1 MTFAEAEKYIMEQ
14 LPMYERQG
22 NAGYQ
27 GGLEK
32 TLLLL
37 EKFNNPHLKFPSIH
51 IAGTNGKGSVSS
63 MIASILQEAGYKVGL
78 YTSPHLKTMRE
89 RIKINGQMIPARWIT
104 NFTKK
109 NLHLIE
115 EVKPSFFEIN
125 TVMAFCYF
133 AETDIDIAILET
145 GLGGRLDATNVI
157 TPLVSIITSIS
168 FDHMKL
174 LGNTSPEIAAEKA
187 GIIKPN
193 IPCVIGEKNL
203 ETMPV
208 FTKYAQKNNAP
219 ITFSTDKF
227 FTKKFY
233 QSLIPPILKVELNDE
248 NENIYKLAS
257 PLVGKVQ
264 IENMKTV
271 LCTIGILKSYKYKI
285 TYNNIRKG
293 FINLIENTG
302 LFGRWSY
309 VPNDAPI
316 IMDIGHNV
324 EAVSNLVEMLTNV
337 KKERLHIVWG
347 MMSDKDIEGI
357 LKLLPSD
364 AQYYFCSPHVPR
376 ALDSR
381 ILLEKAKNIHLN
393 GKVYKSVKRALYE
406 AKRNADRTDVIFVG
420 GSAFVLAEAM

>member
-174 LGNTSPEIAAEKA
+174 LGNTLPEIAAEKA

-219 ITFSTDKF
+219 ITFATDKF
-227 FTKKFY
+227 ITKKFY
-233 QSLIPPILKVELNDE
+233 QSLIPPILKVELNDG

-271 LCTIGILKSYKYKI
+271 LCTIEILKSYKYKI
-285 TYNNIRKG
+285 TYINIRKG
-293 FINLIENTG
+293 FINLLENTG

-309 VPNDAPI
+309 VLNDVSI

-324 EAVSNLVEMLTNV
+324 GAVSNLVEMLTNV
-337 KKERLHIVWG
+337 KKEKLHIVWG
-347 MMSDKDIEGI
+347 MMSDKDVDRI
-357 LKLLPSD
+357 LQLLPRD
-364 AQYYFCSPHVPR
+364 AIYYFCSPRVPR
-376 ALDSR
+376 ALDSMM
-381 ILLEKAKNIHLN
+381 ILDKAKKINLK
-393 GKVYKSVKRALYE
+393 GKAYKSVRRALYE
-406 AKRNADRTDVIFVG
+406 AKMHANSQDLIFVG
-420 GSAFVLAEAM
+420 GSAFVVAEAM

>member
-37 EKFNNPHLKFPSIH
+37 EKFNNPHLQFPSIH

-63 MIASILQEAGYKVGL
+63 MIASILQEAGYNVGL
-78 YTSPHLKTMRE
+78 YTSPHLKTIRE
-89 RIKINGQMIPARWIT
+89 RIKINAQMIPAHWIT

-109 NLHLIE
+109 NLYLIE
-115 EVKPSFFEIN
+115 QIKPSFFEIN

-133 AETDIDIAILET
+133 AESDVDIAVIET

-157 TPLVSIITSIS
+157 RPLVSIITSIS

-174 LGNTSPEIAAEKA
+174 LGNTLQQIATEKA

-193 IPCVIGEKNL
+193 VPCIIGEKNL
-203 ETMPV
+203 ETIPV
-208 FTKYAQKNNAP
+208 FEQFAQKNNAP
-219 ITFSTDKF
+219 ITFANDKF
-227 FTKKFY
+227 ITQKFY
-233 QSLIPPILKVELNDE
+233 QSLIPPKIQVELNDE
-248 NENIYKLAS
+248 NKKIYKLTS

-271 LCTIGILKSYKYKI
+271 LCTIEILKSYKYKI
-285 TYNNIRKG
+285 NYNHIRNG
-293 FINLIENTG
+293 FSRVIENTG

-309 VPNDAPI
+309 IPNNVPI

-324 EAVSNLVEMLTNV
+324 GAVNNLVEMLNNIE
-337 KKERLHIVWG
+337 KERLHIVWG
-347 MMSDKDIEGI
+347 MMADKDVEGI

-364 AQYYFCSPHVPR
+364 AEYYFCSPHVPR

-381 ILLEKAKNIHLN
+381 ILLEKAKKIHLN
-393 GKVYKSVKRALYE
+393 GKSYKSVRRALYE
-406 AKRNADRTDVIFVG
+406 AKRCANRKDLIFVG
-420 GSAFVLAEAM
+420 GSAFVVAEAM

>member
-89 RIKINGQMIPARWIT
+89 RIKINGQMIHARWIT

-109 NLHLIE
+109 NLQLIE
-115 EVKPSFFEIN
+115 NIKPSFFEIN

-133 AETDIDIAILET
+133 AASDVDIAVIET

-174 LGNTSPEIAAEKA
+174 LGNTLPEIAAEKA
-187 GIIKPN
+187 GIIKPDV
-193 IPCVIGEKNL
+193 PCVIGEKNS
-203 ETMPV
+203 ETMPI
-208 FTKYAQKNNAP
+208 FTQYAQKNNAP
-219 ITFSTDKF
+219 ISFADDNFLSKNF
-227 FTKKFY
+227 F
-233 QSLIPPILKVELNDE
+233 QNLLPPIMKVELQDKNQKL
-248 NENIYKLAS
+248 YKLKS
-257 PLVGKVQ
+257 PLVGTVQ
-264 IENMKTV
+264 VDNIKTV
-271 LCTIGILKSYKYKI
+271 LCTIEILKSYKYKI

-293 FINLIENTG
+293 FIKLIENTG

-309 VPNDAPI
+309 VPNNAPI
-316 IMDIGHNV
+316 IMDIGHNIC
-324 EAVSNLVEMLTNV
+324 AVSNIVEILKNV

-347 MMSDKDIEGI
+347 MMADKDVEGI
-357 LKLLPSD
+357 LRLLPSD

-393 GKVYKSVKRALYE
+393 GKAYKSVKRALYE
-406 AKRNADRTDVIFVG
+406 AKRNANCKDVIFVG
-420 GSAFVLAEAM
+420 GSAFVVAEAM

>member
-1 MTFAEAEKYIMEQ
+1 MIFAEAEKYIMEQ

-22 NAGYQ
+22 IAGYQ

-37 EKFNNPHLKFPSIH
+37 EKFNNPHFKFPSIH

-89 RIKINGQMIPARWIT
+89 RIKINGQMIPAHWIT

-115 EVKPSFFEIN
+115 QIKPSFFEIN

-133 AETDIDIAILET
+133 AESDIDIAILET
-145 GLGGRLDATNVI
+145 GLGGRLDATNVV

-174 LGNTSPEIAAEKA
+174 LGETLQQIATEKS

-193 IPCVIGEKNL
+193 IPCVIGEKNS

-208 FTKYAQKNNAP
+208 FTQYAQKNNAP
-219 ITFSTDKF
+219 ITFATDKF
-227 FTKKFY
+227 VTKNFY
-233 QSLIPPILKVELNDE
+233 QSLIPPILKLELNDE
-248 NENIYKLAS
+248 NKNIYKLTS

-271 LCTIGILKSYKYKI
+271 LCTIEILKSYKYKI
-285 TYNNIRKG
+285 NYNHIKKG
-293 FINLIENTG
+293 FIKINKNTG

-309 VPNDAPI
+309 VPNDVPI

-324 EAVSNLVEMLTNV
+324 GAVSNLVDLLNDV

-347 MMSDKDIEGI
+347 MMADKDVEGI

-376 ALDSR
+376 ALDLR
-381 ILLEKAKNIHLN
+381 ILLEKAKNLNLN
-393 GKVYKSVKRALYE
+393 GKAYKSVRRALYE
-406 AKRNADRTDVIFVG
+406 AKTHANSKDLIFVG
-420 GSAFVLAEAM
+420 GSAFVVAEAM